1 MFENLKAFIRHGKQA
16 NELKKK
22 PLDIGSPVLID
33 TNQVRNISNFPSLP
47 NELSETLTTEKYEP
61 LQQHLQEPQFTVTD
75 ADSRTTD
82 IEQYIAEPN
91 VTSSVPAES
100 NAYSYASTTAAPVA
114 PSADTGAGN
123 YENAATQIVEQENI
137 QRQKGKVY
145 PKLDNYQILEQMGEG
160 AFSVVYKAQ
169 NRKTGQFVAIKI
181 LRKFQMDQ
189 AQKQSVLKEVTI
201 MRQLDHP
208 NIVKFIEF
216 IDSDQYYYIV
226 QELAVGGEIFT
237 AIVKYT
243 YLSENL
249 SRHVILQVASAIRY
263 LHEEVGIVHRD
274 IKPENIL
281 YGPIEFQPSVNP
293 IAKLRKSDDPQTKE
307 DEGEYLPGIGGGG
320 IGQVKLAD
328 FGLSKQIWEHNTKTP
343 CGTVGY
349 TAPEIVRDEKYSKEV
364 DMWAIGCVLYT
375 LLCGFPPFYDERIE
389 SLTEKVARGEY
400 KFLAPWWDEIS
411 PLAKNCVS
419 KLLTVDPVKR
429 YTIVDFLNDPWIK
442 AGGELPNY
450 ATTLQK
456 LDSSNST
463 YVDPVISAHPIN
475 NEIASQNGV
484 AARYSKKYKNSGM
497 YSPAAVALRDAFD
510 ISAAV
515 HRMGEE
521 AALSNRFG
529 NTKDMQELI
538 EEEEEE
544 EMDDNMEH
552 VDVNGKVLSQVPRK
566 MGEPTQVPK
575 IPVNLFDLN
584 LGGASILE
592 RRKNKL
598 VPIV

>member
-16 NELKKK
+16 NELKMK
-22 PLDIGSPVLID
+22 PLEIGNPTLVDSGALD
-33 TNQVRNISNFPSLP
+33 FLSLSNLPSLSDGLDNVSQYQQSP
-47 NELSETLTTEKYEP
+47 PPPEYQQQQKQQQQLADQHATYEQPQQVYQEPIIEVQPDVTEKSGAEQK
-61 LQQHLQEPQFTVTD
+61 QQN
-75 ADSRTTD
+75 
-82 IEQYIAEPN
+82 Y
-91 VTSSVPAES
+91 
-100 NAYSYASTTAAPVA
+100 
-114 PSADTGAGN
+114 GN
-123 YENAATQIVEQENI
+123 YDAATQIVEQENL
-137 QRQKGKVY
+137 QKQKGKKY
-145 PKLDNYQILEQMGEG
+145 PNLDKYTILEQMGEG

-169 NRKTGQFVAIKI
+169 NNTSGELVAIKI

-201 MRQLDHP
+201 MRQLLHE

-237 AIVKYT
+237 AIVNYT
-243 YLSENL
+243 YLSEDL
-249 SRHVILQVASAIRY
+249 SRHVIRQVGQAIRY

-274 IKPENIL
+274 IKPENVL
-281 YGPIEFQPSVNP
+281 FKPIEVKPSSNP
-293 IAKLRKSDDPQTKE
+293 ASKLRKSDDANTKR
-307 DEGEYLPGIGGGG
+307 DEGEFIPGIGGGG
-320 IGQVKLAD
+320 IGTVQLAD

-349 TAPEIVRDEKYSKEV
+349 TAPEIVRDERYSKEV

-389 SLTEKVARGEY
+389 SLTEKVAKGEY
-400 KFLAPWWDEIS
+400 TFLAPWWDEIS

-419 KLLTVDPVKR
+419 KLLTVDPSKR
-429 YTIVDFLNDPWIK
+429 YTIDDFLNDPWIQMGETE
-442 AGGELPNY
+442 AGIAKDIVAPPKKVAAAPTQDFSQASRQSNVS
-450 ATTLQK
+450 TTQ
-456 LDSSNST
+456 
-463 YVDPVISAHPIN
+463 
-475 NEIASQNGV
+475 
-484 AARYSKKYKNSGM
+484 AARYSKKYMNSDL
-497 YSPAAVALRDAFD
+497 YSPAANALREAFD

-529 NTKDMQELI
+529 GSNDIQALV

-544 EMDDNMEH
+544 NEH
-552 VDVNGKVLSQVPRK
+552 EENSQGIILP
-566 MGEPTQVPK
+566 QSN
-575 IPVNLFDLN
+575 IPVTKRQAPRFQQKVAGGAGNMNSDMFDLN

-592 RRKNKL
+592 RRKHKQ
-598 VPIV
+598 VPVGI